1 MRSIQSLITKSKL
14 DAWYFIL
21 FFICVYLIYVASVI
35 RCKHRRIE
43 ILEPDSKM
51 YSKLKKY
58 KLYDYGI
65 DIWTLIHYGFYLLVG
80 YLYPNSLIITM
91 FLGLLWELF
100 EFYIGE
106 KKPKLMEN
114 IGFCTTDGKERVWWY
129 GKFSD
134 LIFNYLGF
142 ITGRYLA
149 RK

>member
-14 DAWYFIL
+14 DAWYFII

-35 RCKHRRIE
+35 RCKDMRIE
-43 ILEPDSKM
+43 ILEPESKL
-51 YSKLKKY
+51 YSGLKKY

-65 DIWTLIHYGFYLLVG
+65 DIWSLIHYGFYLMIG

-100 EFYIGE
+100 EFYIGFS
-106 KKPKLMEN
+106 KPSIFKN

-129 GKFSD
+129 GKVSD
-134 LIFNYLGF
+134 LLFNFLGF
-142 ITGRYLA
+142 ITGKYLVG
-149 RK
+149 K